1 LKQSTLDYGE
11 MDADPRLDAWQQG
24 QGRWAIA
31 VNDQGHVAGIACTVC
46 LDDQEANALLWLEVL
61 PQYRRQGYG
70 RALLAWARE
79 QEPDALVIKSVGS
92 AVGFYNHCGIPTAP
106 IA

>member
-1 LKQSTLDYGE
+1 MPLTTLNPFNPQHARIVLSLVVQSTLDYGE

-31 VNDQGHVAGIACTVC
+31 VTDQGHVAGIACTVC

-61 PQYRRQGYG
+61 PQYRRQGFG

-79 QEPDALVIKSVGS
+79 P
-92 AVGFYNHCGIPTAP
+92 
-106 IA
+106 